1 MKYDDRFNLQRD
13 GTICVI
19 IDLQTQL
26 MSAME
31 KRVITLIE
39 KNNNLLIS
47 SLKIFDIPTIVTEQY
62 PKGLGNTCESVRNN
76 LGDRYNPIDKVV
88 FSCWR
93 EPSFQEKM
101 KAFQPVTVIISGIE
115 THVCV
120 LQTALDLIGEGYS
133 VHIPVDATCS
143 RFKSDWK
150 SALNSLSSAGAVITS
165 VETIVFQ
172 LLEKAGT
179 PEFKAISPLIK
190 ERGNDIPQ

>member
-1 MKYDDRFNLQRD
+1 MKYDDRFTLQRNS
-13 GTICVI
+13 TICVI

-31 KRVITLIE
+31 EPIITLIE

-62 PKGLGNTCESVRNN
+62 PNGLGATCESVRKNM
-76 LGDRYNPIDKVV
+76 GDRYNPIDKVV

-93 EPSFQEKM
+93 EPSFREKM
-101 KAFQPVTVIISGIE
+101 EAFQLGTVIISGIE

-120 LQTALDLIGEGYS
+120 LQTALDLLEKGYK
-133 VHIPVDATCS
+133 VHIPLDATCS

-190 ERGNDIPQ
+190 ERGNEIRR